1 MLIDLGTETKDTD
14 AMTPA
19 ELRALAN
26 SFSDKDIRTFLTL
39 IMDRITVKV
48 PPKDDPDALCKNYVT
63 AGNIICALDNY
74 DDECKGVTIF
84 VDPKWRV

>member
-26 SFSDKDIRTFLTL
+26 SFSDADIQIFLTL
-39 IMDRITVKV
+39 IKDRITVKV
-48 PPKDDPDALCKNYVT
+48 PPKDDPDAIFRNYVT
-63 AGNIICALDNY
+63 GGSVACALTNW

-84 VDPKWRV
+84 VDPDYPF